1 MLGLSQAFIIGNPP
15 QRFGKTLNTYLDV
28 WNKFFKVNQENTK
41 KTDKPSISS
50 EQRYRTFFF
59 DSHLLSRFSS
69 VIIVTVL
76 SGFCKRCDDRYVL
89 LDSEAYLEPSR
100 TSAMEA
106 LLRE

>member
-1 MLGLSQAFIIGNPP
+1 MLCARLSQAFIIGNPP
-15 QRFGKTLNTYLDV
+15 QGFGKTLNTYLDF

-41 KTDKPSISS
+41 KTEKRSISS
-50 EQRYRTFFF
+50 
-59 DSHLLSRFSS
+59 FSS
-69 VIIVTVL
+69 VIIVIVL